1 MKFEA
6 IRRRVERS
14 EQLVEGRALQT
25 RVRASALKA
34 TWRESWTPA
43 RIILAGLAAG
53 FLVGRAEPSRALRQ
67 LGGGGRWIQ
76 LVGAL
81 SGLFASLQSSVAAA
95 TADKAADHA
104 GEAASQAGDA
114 AAAAHVAADDNVA
127 VAMAADAA
135 PAQPQPRSDRRRPDP
150 SWNAPP
156 APAEAATEISER

>member
-34 TWRESWTPA
+34 TWRQSWTPA

-76 LVGAL
+76 LIGAL

-104 GEAASQAGDA
+104 GEAAEQAGDA
-114 AAAAHVAADDNVA
+114 AVAAHVAADDVA
-127 VAMAADAA
+127 VGEHRE
-135 PAQPQPRSDRRRPDP
+135 PTQPPLPSDRRRPDP
-150 SWNAPP
+150 SWNTPP